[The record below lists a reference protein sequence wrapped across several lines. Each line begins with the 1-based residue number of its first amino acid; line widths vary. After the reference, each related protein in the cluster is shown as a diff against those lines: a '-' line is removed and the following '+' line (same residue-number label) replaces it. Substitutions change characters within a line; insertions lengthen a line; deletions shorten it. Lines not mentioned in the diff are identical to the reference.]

1 MERNLHIDMLK
12 IVACLGVVALH
23 VFNPSKCENI
33 LYYIFVFSIPIFFMV
48 NGFLM
53 LNKKELT
60 YRYCIKKIFNIVT
73 IVFIWNILL
82 CIQQLLFN
90 GTRTN
95 PIKETIRNF
104 IQRGTFFQ
112 FWFLGS
118 LIIMDLLLPIM
129 QKFLNKSQKT
139 YKNSIMVCFF
149 ICLSVDVTNII
160 LGIQSKE
167 IFTPKIIQS
176 FRLWTWI
183 MYFLLGGYIG
193 KFKDNAQ
200 KSKKNICILITLL
213 PFIVIY
219 QIIFSKY
226 VFNNWHVENFY
237 DNIFI
242 MIYIIFVWKVL
253 YSINCENISKVIKF
267 CTGNVM
273 GIYILHPL
281 FINIISQFY
290 MYNNMF
296 FNLIVYFFIVVIC
309 GLISWGISKIP
320 KVSKIIKL

>member
-12 IVACLGVVALH
+12 IVACLGVVGLH

-33 LYYIFVFSIPIFFMV
+33 LYYIFVFAIPIFFMV

-53 LNKKELT
+53 LNKKEIT

-73 IVFIWNILL
+73 IVFIWNVLL
-82 CIQQLLFN
+82 CIQQLIFK
-90 GTRTN
+90 GTIIN

-118 LIIMDLLLPIM
+118 LIIIDLLLPIM
-129 QKFLNKSQKT
+129 HKFLNKSQKR
-139 YKNSIMVCFF
+139 YKYCIMICFF

-183 MYFLLGGYIG
+183 TYFLLGGYIG
-193 KFKDNAQ
+193 KFKKNEK
-200 KSKKNICILITLL
+200 KSTKNVGILIVVLL
-213 PFIVIY
+213 FIVSY

-242 MIYIIFVWKVL
+242 MIYIILVWQVL
-253 YSINCENISKVIKF
+253 YSIKCEKISKFISF
-267 CTGNVM
+267 CTGNIM

-281 FINIISQFY
+281 VINAISKFY
-290 MYNNMF
+290 MYNNIIL
-296 FNLIVYFFIVVIC
+296 NIIIYFFIVAVC
-309 GLISWGISKIP
+309 MLTSWGISKIP
-320 KVSKIIKL
+320 KLNRIIKL